1 MAWYNEIGATL
12 RALFRRD
19 QQEREMAEELRTH
32 IEMES
37 QYNMRKGL
45 SPDESAAR
53 AKRAFGGVERY
64 KDDVR
69 DERGSRWFDELR
81 QDIRFG
87 WASLRR
93 RKGFTGVVVLTLALG
108 IGATTTLF
116 AVVKAV
122 LLKPLPYGSPEGIAV
137 VWSSWKGFPQTWLS
151 YDEFEAWNSEIK
163 SFNGVGLF
171 TDNPLLLTDGDAPE
185 RVRSGQIT
193 ADVFRIL
200 GVSPILGR
208 HFTAEEDR
216 PNGPRIIALGYELW
230 QRRYAGDPSI
240 IGRAIQVNGAASTV
254 VAVLPEGF
262 RLPLDFGSDGKTE
275 AWVPLATDA
284 ASEGA
289 VPGPAF
295 DPNGGSHNWYGVAR
309 LAPGATI
316 EGANR
321 ELDAFVVRLVKDN
334 IYPRDMQFRAFA
346 VAVTDQ
352 VTGAIRRAL
361 LILFGAVGFVLLIA
375 CANVAGLLLVRGEGR
390 RRELAVRVAL
400 GAGTRRLT
408 RLLIAESGVLAALG
422 GAAGVGLATLGLWLV
437 RRTAPAG
444 LPRLAEAHIDGV
456 LLVFTLGVTGIAAL
470 LCGVLPALQA
480 GRVAPANELKEGG
493 RAATAGAGKLRWRQ
507 TLVTVE
513 IAMAVTLVVGAGL
526 MIRSVANLFA
536 IDAGF
541 DPKGVV
547 SMRVSLPS
555 AWYQDSVRTVAFWDE
570 LQRRVATIQSVKNV
584 GAVRL
589 LPLASEMGDWG
600 LQVEGYTP
608 PPNQG
613 TPGDWQ
619 VVTPGYFE
627 TMRLR
632 IVSGRALEARDD
644 FQGSLAM
651 VVNKRFN
658 EKYVAG
664 RDPLG
669 KRVRIGGSD
678 SGLTYAIV
686 GVVDDVRHNAL
697 TREVKAQFYVTLA
710 QFARA
715 PGNTLRSMTLVART
729 DQTPRSLIS
738 PLRAVIREMD
748 PRLPVYDVRTMEEV
762 VGTSIAEPRFAM
774 QLLGLF
780 GALALVLSAIGIFGI
795 VSQVVTSR
803 SHEFGIRAALGAKPR
818 QLVKLSLTAGLRQ
831 AAVGLTLGIAVA
843 LMLTRAMGQ
852 LLHGVKPTDPITLV
866 GVVVVTGLVVLI
878 ASAAPARRAGN
889 TQPGAVLHEG

>member
-1 MAWYNEIGATL
+1 MAWYHEIGATL
-12 RALFRRD
+12 RALLRRD

-32 IEMES
+32 IEMER

-53 AKRAFGGVERY
+53 ARRAFGGVERY

-93 RKGFTGVVVLTLALG
+93 RKGFTGLVVLTLALG

-116 AVVKAV
+116 GVVKAV
-122 LLKPLPYGSPEGIAV
+122 LFKPLPYGNPEGIAV

-151 YDEFEAWNSEIK
+151 YDEFEAWNSDIK

-171 TDNPLLLTDGDAPE
+171 TDNSVTLSDGDASE
-185 RVRSGQIT
+185 RVRSG
-193 ADVFRIL
+193 DVMASVFPIL

-208 HFTAEEDR
+208 YFTPEEDR
-216 PNGPRIIALGYELW
+216 PNGPKVIALGYDLW
-230 QRRYAGDPSI
+230 QRRYAGDRSI
-240 IGRAIQVNGAASTV
+240 IGRAIQVNGSASTV
-254 VAVLPEGF
+254 VAVMPQGF

-289 VPGPAF
+289 IPGPAF
-295 DPNGGSHNWYGVAR
+295 DKSGGSHNWYGVAR
-309 LAPGATI
+309 LASAATI

-321 ELDAFVVRLVKDN
+321 ELATYVAQLVKDGV
-334 IYPRDMQFRAFA
+334 YAPDLHFRAFTIG
-346 VAVTDQ
+346 VNDQ
-352 VTGAIRRAL
+352 VTGGIRRAL

-375 CANVAGLLLVRGEGR
+375 CANVAGLLLVRGEAR

-408 RLLIAESGVLAALG
+408 RLLIAESGVLAVFG

-444 LPRLAEAHIDGV
+444 LPRLAEAHADGT
-456 LLVFTLGVTGIAAL
+456 LLVFTLGVAFVAAL

-493 RAATAGAGKLRWRQ
+493 RAATAGGGKLRWRQ

-513 IAMAVTLVVGAGL
+513 VALAVILVVGAGL

-536 IDAGF
+536 IDPGF

-547 SMRVSLPS
+547 TMRVFTPA
-555 AWYQDSVRTVAFWDE
+555 AWYQDSARVVSFWE
-570 LQRRVATIQSVKNV
+570 QLQRRVATMRAVENV
-584 GAVRL
+584 AAVRL

-600 LQVEGYTP
+600 LGVEGYTP
-608 PPNQG
+608 PPNEG

-632 IVSGRALEARDD
+632 VVSGRPLDTRDD
-644 FQGSLAM
+644 FQGPLAM
-651 VVNKRFN
+651 VINKRFV
-658 EKYVAG
+658 EKYFAG

-669 KRVRIGGSD
+669 KRVRVGGSD
-678 SGLTYAIV
+678 SGLTYAVV

-697 TREVKAQFYVTLA
+697 TRDVKAQFYVTLA
-710 QFARA
+710 HFARA
-715 PGNTLRSMTLVART
+715 PGNTLRNMTLVVRT
-729 DQTPRSLIS
+729 DQNPRSLIS
-738 PLRAVIREMD
+738 PLRAAIRVMD
-748 PRLPVYDVRTMEEV
+748 PRLPVFDVRTMEEV
-762 VGTSIAEPRFAM
+762 VGSSIAEPRFAM
-774 QLLGLF
+774 ELLGLF

-795 VSQVVTSR
+795 VSQVVASR
-803 SHEFGIRAALGAKPR
+803 SHEFGIRSALGARPQ
-818 QLVKLSLTAGLRQ
+818 QLVKLSLAAGLRQ
-831 AAVGLTLGIAVA
+831 AAVGLTLGIVLA
-843 LMLTRAMGQ
+843 LLLTRAMGQ

-878 ASAAPARRAGN
+878 ASAAPARRAAH
-889 TQPGAVLHEG
+889 TQPGAVLHDG

>member
-1 MAWYNEIGATL
+1 MAWYHEIGAML
-12 RALFRRD
+12 RALLRRD
-19 QQEREMAEELRTH
+19 AQEREMAEELRTH
-32 IEMES
+32 IEMER
-37 QYNMRKGL
+37 QYNMRQGL

-64 KDDVR
+64 KDEVR

-81 QDIRFG
+81 QDVRFG

-93 RKGFTGVVVLTLALG
+93 RKGFTGLVVLTLALG

-116 AVVKAV
+116 GVVKAV
-122 LLKPLPYGSPEGIAV
+122 LLQPLPYGDPEGIAM

-151 YDEFEAWNSEIK
+151 WDEYEAWGSEIK

-171 TDNPLLLTDGDAPE
+171 TDNSLLLSDGDAPE
-185 RVRSGQIT
+185 RIRSGQVT
-193 ADVFRIL
+193 ANVFHIL
-200 GVSPILGR
+200 GVAPILGR
-208 HFTAEEDR
+208 DFTAEEDR
-216 PNGPRIIALGYELW
+216 PNGASVIALGYDLW
-230 QRRYAGDPSI
+230 QRRYAADPSI
-240 IGRAIQVNGAASTV
+240 IGRAIQVNGAARTV

-295 DPNGGSHNWYGVAR
+295 DRNGGSHNWYGVAR
-309 LAPGATI
+309 LAPGATV

-321 ELDAFVVRLVKDN
+321 ELDAFVAQLVKDN
-334 IYPRDMQFRAFA
+334 IYPRDMQFRAFT
-346 VAVTDQ
+346 VAVSDQ
-352 VTGAIRRAL
+352 VTGGIRRAL
-361 LILFGAVGFVLLIA
+361 LIVFGAVGFVLLIA
-375 CANVAGLLLVRGEGR
+375 CANVAGLLLVRGEAR

-422 GAAGVGLATLGLWLV
+422 GTAGVGLAVLGLWLV
-437 RRTAPAG
+437 RRTAPGG
-444 LPRLAEAHIDGV
+444 LPRLTEAHADPT
-456 LLVFTLGVTGIAAL
+456 LLAFTLGIAILAAL

-480 GRVAPANELKEGG
+480 ARVAPANELKEGG
-493 RAATAGAGKLRWRQ
+493 RAASAGAAKLRWRQ

-513 IAMAVTLVVGAGL
+513 VALAVTLVVGAGL

-536 IDAGF
+536 IDPGF

-547 SMRVSLPS
+547 TMRVSLPA
-555 AWYQDSVRTVAFWDE
+555 AWYQDSTRTVAFWDE
-570 LQRRVATIQSVKNV
+570 LQRRVATMPSVKNV

-632 IVSGRALEARDD
+632 VVAGRALDARDD
-644 FQGSLAM
+644 FQGPLSM
-651 VVNKRFN
+651 VVNRRFV
-658 EKYVAG
+658 EKYFAG
-664 RDPLG
+664 QDALG

-678 SGLTYAIV
+678 SGLTYSVV

-710 QFARA
+710 HFARA
-715 PGNTLRSMTLVART
+715 PGNTLRSMTLLART
-729 DQTPRSLIS
+729 DQNPRSLIS
-738 PLRAVIREMD
+738 PLRAVVREMD

-774 QLLGLF
+774 ELLGLF

-795 VSQVVTSR
+795 VSQVVASR

-818 QLVKLSLTAGLRQ
+818 QLVNLSLATGLRQ

-843 LMLTRAMGQ
+843 LLVTRAMGQ
-852 LLHGVKPTDPITLV
+852 LLHGVKPTDPLTLA
-866 GVVVVTGLVVLI
+866 GVVIVTGLVVLI
-878 ASAAPARRAGN
+878 ASAAPARRAGR
-889 TQPGAVLHEG
+889 TQPGVVLHEG